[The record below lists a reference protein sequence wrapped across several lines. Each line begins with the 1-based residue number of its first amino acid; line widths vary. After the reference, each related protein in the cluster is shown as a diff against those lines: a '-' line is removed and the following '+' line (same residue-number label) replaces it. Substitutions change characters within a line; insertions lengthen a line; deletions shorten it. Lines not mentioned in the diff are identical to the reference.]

1 MPIPTWA
8 RTTAPAS
15 TKAVSTGLPLAV
27 APPAQPISAHRPS
40 AAAACHGSLPRR
52 RRRVLPTSSLAALL
66 EAVCGA
72 PHGGGDV
79 TGGDVDLKS
88 SRGGDASQQVA
99 GPGRC
104 VRRPSLR
111 RPRHAVWVRR
121 RAGQAV
127 SCTDGKR
134 EASTAAATDWTTMRN
149 DAMAMPRELDELL
162 MSLWDSDMEL
172 AMGFSSCSAP
182 PKEASATASSQSF
195 SVMKWLVPVLHRESF
210 ELSLVLLY

>member
-79 TGGDVDLKS
+79 TGGDVNLKS

-99 GPGRC
+99 GPGR
-104 VRRPSLR
+104 
-111 RPRHAVWVRR
+111 
-121 RAGQAV
+121 
-127 SCTDGKR
+127 
-134 EASTAAATDWTTMRN
+134 EASTAAATDWTTMQN

-182 PKEASATASSQSF
+182 PKEASATASSQYGLWPHCNYGGWPSCGRTTKF
-195 SVMKWLVPVLHRESF
+195 NIDKVPPSQTFFGMRCLKHFKCVMSAQII
-210 ELSLVLLY
+210 LLCRTS